1 MKITPNL
8 SFFTQEMSSNYDKTA
23 FVYSGL
29 IIIGLFAMFYI
40 STRTLN
46 ERNEIQRL
54 FFEEQKKYLTEQINH
69 QNEMLFT
76 KRIYHTH
83 HKAEKIGGFISE
95 DLRVLTPENI
105 DQIKFRIDKYSS
117 FIARVIYDMKW
128 YNPPI
133 HTIRGPMFRTN
144 VNDAIQFIVENIFK
158 RVSKE
163 YATFELN
170 LDPAIPDVA
179 INEYVIWEVFEPII
193 QNALDHSG
201 NDNTRVVITT
211 KYNPTTCQSSI
222 SIEDNGNGVDPN
234 LLELDASGIK
244 KIFLDHVTSGE
255 PMGKQHSGYGCYIAY
270 EIATQR
276 FGWTID
282 VENKPTGGCQF
293 TFTMY
298 H

>member
-1 MKITPNL
+1 
-8 SFFTQEMSSNYDKTA
+8 
-23 FVYSGL
+23 
-29 IIIGLFAMFYI
+29 
-40 STRTLN
+40 
-46 ERNEIQRL
+46 
-54 FFEEQKKYLTEQINH
+54 
-69 QNEMLFT
+69 
-76 KRIYHTH
+76 
-83 HKAEKIGGFISE
+83 
-95 DLRVLTPENI
+95 
-105 DQIKFRIDKYSS
+105 
-117 FIARVIYDMKW
+117 
-128 YNPPI
+128 
-133 HTIRGPMFRTN
+133 MFRTN
-144 VNDAIQFIVENIFK
+144 VNDALQFIVENIFK

-170 LDPAIPDVA
+170 LDPAMPDVA

-201 NDNTRVVITT
+201 NDNTRVLITT
-211 KYNPTTCQSSI
+211 TYNPATRQSTI
-222 SIEDNGNGVDPN
+222 RIEDNGNGVDPN
-234 LLELDASGIK
+234 LLELDASGVK

-293 TFTMY
+293 TFTMN

>member
-1 MKITPNL
+1 
-8 SFFTQEMSSNYDKTA
+8 
-23 FVYSGL
+23 
-29 IIIGLFAMFYI
+29 MFYI

-46 ERNEIQRL
+46 ERNKIQRL

-105 DQIKFRIDKYSS
+105 DQIKYRIDKYSS

-128 YNPPI
+128 YNPPL

-144 VNDAIQFIVENIFK
+144 VNDALQFIVENIFK

-170 LDPAIPDVA
+170 LDPAMPDVA

-201 NDNTRVVITT
+201 NDNTRVHITT
-211 KYNPTTCQSSI
+211 TYNPATRQSTI
-222 SIEDNGNGVDPN
+222 RIEDNGKGVDPN
-234 LLELDASGIK
+234 LLELDASGVK

-293 TFTMY
+293 TFTMN